1 MKNTY
6 QEVKEYICSKN
17 IDEKYRNPDW
27 IIILL
32 NFNGLKE
39 LKYSIKPL
47 LDTKANVSFKILV
60 VDNGSIDSSWKYL
73 KYLLKNSK
81 IELMRLKKNYGWSE
95 ANNIAMKYM
104 IEKYNPKFFTLANN
118 DIVVHPD
125 WLKGCQKVFKQNNKV
140 GICSC
145 NTYGNKIYVPYKI
158 YLDAKK
164 KYSRF
169 NFKITQEGF
178 GGMFFSIRTKI
189 IKSLNFIDEGFLY
202 FGEETDLLIR
212 AKNQGIKI
220 AVTNTPI
227 WHSVSSTH
235 KKNNFK
241 ASFHQ
246 MKAQLRLA
254 LKHGS
259 LFHFFLKF
267 LSLSYNLIN
276 PKKIKALIKTYPGAK
291 RLIPSKSRT
300 VNILILLF
308 ATIRVLISYPAIIKR
323 ILIEKKIHRKYSKTN

>member
-104 IEKYNPKFFTLANN
+104 IEKYTGKEEGVRN
-118 DIVVHPD
+118 
-125 WLKGCQKVFKQNNKV
+125 LKRC
-140 GICSC
+140 
-145 NTYGNKIYVPYKI
+145 
-158 YLDAKK
+158 L
-164 KYSRF
+164 
-169 NFKITQEGF
+169 
-178 GGMFFSIRTKI
+178 
-189 IKSLNFIDEGFLY
+189 
-202 FGEETDLLIR
+202 ET
-212 AKNQGIKI
+212 
-220 AVTNTPI
+220 V
-227 WHSVSSTH
+227 
-235 KKNNFK
+235 
-241 ASFHQ
+241 
-246 MKAQLRLA
+246 
-254 LKHGS
+254 
-259 LFHFFLKF
+259 
-267 LSLSYNLIN
+267 
-276 PKKIKALIKTYPGAK
+276 
-291 RLIPSKSRT
+291 
-300 VNILILLF
+300 
-308 ATIRVLISYPAIIKR
+308 IS
-323 ILIEKKIHRKYSKTN
+323 